1 MPGLSWWVAFSTADK
16 GSQLRDGTP
25 HDSPHLCIAGSNVNT
40 YNLDALAFPS
50 HFAHMQ
56 LGHFLKNQNGNLID
70 DKLLCIPGQ
79 GKATSL
85 RRSILN
91 NYSKCMQWLLY
102 KILRSGLCAEIC
114 CNGGKK
120 GLSGRIGTFSGSFQG
135 HFGTLFVIFII
146 MLRAVIKKT
155 VFLRSG

>member
-1 MPGLSWWVAFSTADK
+1 
-16 GSQLRDGTP
+16 
-25 HDSPHLCIAGSNVNT
+25 
-40 YNLDALAFPS
+40 
-50 HFAHMQ
+50 MQ
-56 LGHFLKNQNGNLID
+56 LGQFLKNQNGNLID
-70 DKLLCIPGQ
+70 NKLLCIPGQ

-85 RRSILN
+85 WRSILN

-120 GLSGRIGTFSGSFQG
+120 GLSGRIWTFSGPFQA

-146 MLRAVIKKT
+146 MLKNFKIAQSTKKFHNNSRAVSFFRYIMIT
-155 VFLRSG
+155 FDGTFLYIGDF